1 MKKIIL
7 IFLSMMF
14 VGISATKAQDDNA
27 KKSNYIRSGFYL
39 KLGPVFPVGLYAQ
52 LQTAPVTSTLKT
64 TQYLTYQPAKIGAAI
79 DLGYLIYI
87 GPSFANN
94 HLRAGIDVTFLNGWF
109 NSTSSVGE
117 SDRWKHFYYNIGQ
130 KIGPVFTINPV
141 DRLMIDISYK
151 VNANLG
157 IYYGEWDDF
166 DASQYSN
173 YGIDF
178 FRNEISMSLRYRV
191 MVLSFQYNF
200 GQISYNNLNTDRT
213 KQSIN
218 ADTFRLL
225 FGVKF

>member
-7 IFLSMMF
+7 IVLSMIF
-14 VGISATKAQDDNA
+14 AGPFTTTAQDDNA

-166 DASQYSN
+166 DPSQYSN

-225 FGVKF
+225 LGFKF

>member
-1 MKKIIL
+1 MKKNIL
-7 IFLSMMF
+7 ALTLTLLTVTFTT
-14 VGISATKAQDDNA
+14 VAQGDQTSRN
-27 KKSNYIRSGFYL
+27 NYIRSGFYL
-39 KLGPVFPVGLYAQ
+39 KLGPVFPVGPYAQ
-52 LQTAPVTSTLKT
+52 QQTAPVTSNLKT

-87 GPSFANN
+87 GPSFANK
-94 HLRAGIDVTFLNGWF
+94 HLRAGIDVTFLNAWF

-117 SDRWKHFYYNIGQ
+117 TDRWKHFYYNVGQ

-141 DRLMIDISYK
+141 DRLMIDLSYK

-166 DASQYSN
+166 TTSDYSN
-173 YGIDF
+173 YGVNF

-200 GQISYNNLNTDRT
+200 GENNYDNLNTDRT
-213 KQSIN
+213 KQSIH